1 MNLVDALKA
10 KYPDSQAWQI
20 GDNADMDNELADL
33 VMKGIKTASCG
44 SLASYLAEKSPPR
57 IGSHNIILDGRDE
70 PVCVIRMTSMRLVRF
85 SDVTKELARKE
96 GEGDLSIKPFLPE
109 LAFTLTTWSLSQKN
123 LRSLRSVTGL
133 TMLSA
138 HIKYNSSVAHFL
150 GAITA

>member
-10 KYPDSQAWQI
+10 KYPGSQAWQI
-20 GDNADMDNELADL
+20 GDNADMANELADL

-85 SDVTKELARKE
+85 SDVTEELARKE
-96 GEGDLSIKPFLPE
+96 GEGDLSLEYWRSEHKAFFTRAGFYADDME
-109 LAFTLTTWSLSQKN
+109 L
-123 LRSLRSVTGL
+123 
-133 TMLSA
+133 
-138 HIKYNSSVAHFL
+138 VAEEFEVVEVCNRTDH
-150 GAITA
+150 A